1 MRLLTGILAGQ
12 SFKSTL
18 TGDEQLLR
26 RPIQRVIDP
35 LSKMGAM
42 INSSKGHAP
51 LEVKGNLLHG
61 ITYEMPVASA
71 QVKSAILLAGLFADG
86 PTTIYQPSLSRDHT
100 ERMLL
105 SMNAA
110 INIEDKRIEIQP
122 SKLEPLSIHIPAD
135 FSSAS
140 FPMVAASLLP
150 GSRITLEGL
159 GVNSTRTGLLDVLSS
174 MGSNITVNNRH
185 MVGNEP
191 VADLVIQSARLH
203 GVNIKSA
210 MVPRMIDE
218 FPILAVAATQATGAT
233 RITDA
238 QELRVKETDRIST
251 VVEELSKLGAQIKA
265 TEDGFLVQGPTPLEG
280 TTVSSHG
287 DHRLAMALC
296 VAGMIAKGRT
306 QIDDI
311 DCVNDSFPGFIRLM
325 KQLGAAYD

>member
-1 MRLLTGILAGQ
+1 M
-12 SFKSTL
+12 
-18 TGDEQLLR
+18 
-26 RPIQRVIDP
+26 QRVIDP
-35 LSKMGAM
+35 LLKMGAI
-42 INSSKGHAP
+42 INSTMGHAP
-51 LEVKGNLLHG
+51 LIIEGNLFRG

-71 QVKSAILLAGLFADG
+71 QVKSAILLAGLYANG
-86 PTTIYQPSLSRDHT
+86 PTTIFQSSPSRDHT

-110 INIEDKRIEIQP
+110 INIEDKRIEIKP
-122 SKLEPLSIHIPAD
+122 SNLKPLSIHIPAD

-150 GSRITLEGL
+150 GSRITLEGV
-159 GVNSTRTGLLDVLSS
+159 GVNHTRTGLLDVLAS
-174 MGSNITVNNRH
+174 MGSDITVDNQH

-203 GVNIKSA
+203 GVNIGSE
-210 MVPRMIDE
+210 MVARMIDE

-233 RITDA
+233 KITGA

-251 VVEELSKLGAQIKA
+251 VVEELSKLGARIKA
-265 TEDGFLVQGPTPLEG
+265 TEDGFLVQGPTVLEG